1 MEWNRISYSEFALHS
16 YSSSIFEKEWKE
28 WQQTA
33 NTRIRVSSSHRGI
46 ILGLENYKLF
56 ALEHCITVE
65 QQGTLVV
72 SLPMV
77 HWKVQ
82 CICHLKILN
91 SFTTFYILSFYILK
105 LCKSYYIQLENSGF
119 SPRVIVTVIFIKV
132 TTLSIWNTKVAKLK
146 IAWQS
151 SHGCAEQGRNSC
163 QFIRSGCCS
172 SCSTFQAFPCPPP
185 WLPVLLFCRLLHCFV
200 L

>member
-33 NTRIRVSSSHRGI
+33 NTRIRVSSSHRGN

-119 SPRVIVTVIFIKV
+119 SPRVLVTVIFIAV

-146 IAWQS
+146 ITWQS

-172 SCSTFQAFPCPPP
+172 VAALVAHFKPFHARHPGY
-185 WLPVLLFCRLLHCFV
+185 LFCYSIDCFV
-200 L
+200 H